1 MDIWEIRL
9 NSDECQY
16 CRPPLKY
23 DKIYRC
29 YHPENYT
36 KKCGKSIC
44 PIINKDEIDNNNKY
58 TCIDEIEGF

>member
-1 MDIWEIRL
+1 MDIWKIRL

-44 PIINKDEIDNNNKY
+44 PIANKDEIDNKK
-58 TCIDEIEGF
+58 